1 NTRRG
6 WCDIVADIL
15 SSAKEGERVTE
26 IMYRTKLS
34 YPHMKEYLKLLEDS
48 GLLNYSNDSSTY
60 KTTKTGLLV
69 LKRYKE
75 FRDLVFSDG
84 R

>member
-1 NTRRG
+1 
-6 WCDIVADIL
+6 
-15 SSAKEGERVTE
+15 
-26 IMYRTKLS
+26 
-34 YPHMKEYLKLLEDS
+34 MKEYLKLLEDS